1 MPMEQREHES
11 ILGRQTQKTLE
22 DKTPNRTG
30 IRSYPANR
38 AVFSCNPR
46 ALITPCTSH
55 ISRIF
60 LASSKEK
67 MSPFATT
74 GTLVSCE
81 LDRASQFANLID
93 SKFTGYELA
102 CHRAILGTHHAP

>member
-22 DKTPNRTG
+22 DKTPNRT
-30 IRSYPANR
+30 